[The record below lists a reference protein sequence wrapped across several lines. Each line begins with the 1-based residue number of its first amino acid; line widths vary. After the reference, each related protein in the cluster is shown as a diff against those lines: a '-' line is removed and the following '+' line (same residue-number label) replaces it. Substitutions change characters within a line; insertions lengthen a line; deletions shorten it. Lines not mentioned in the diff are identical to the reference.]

1 MSSNG
6 ITTLL
11 IAKTDV
17 NDALY
22 IENTIKEVKN
32 TVKKAI
38 LVDPCVG
45 SSLTP
50 VKWSNQTISSIDI
63 INSKFLSSN
72 LVGQS
77 LKRLQK

>member
-38 LVDPCVG
+38 LVDPCEG

-50 VKWSNQTISSIDI
+50 VKWSNQTISSLD
-63 INSKFLSSN
+63 INSNFLSSN

>member
-22 IENTIKEVKN
+22 IANTIKEVRN

-38 LVDPCVG
+38 LVDPSEG
-45 SSLTP
+45 SSFTP
-50 VKWSNQTISSIDI
+50 VKWRNYTIS
-63 INSKFLSSN
+63 
-72 LVGQS
+72 
-77 LKRLQK
+77 RLD